1 MSSMASPCCLSSLGT
16 ANTGPM
22 PISSGSQPA
31 TASARN
37 VPSGVSP
44 RCSASFAP
52 MITQAEAPSES
63 WLALPAV
70 MKPPSRTDWSDA
82 SPSRVV
88 SGRLP
93 SSLLSVTGSKL
104 SAFVFLSTTFLID
117 GSGAISWMKR
127 PACGAAL
134 ALERIS
140 VLRLAGDA
148 VARRHDIS
156 GLDHRHPQRGFVLLE
171 PVLIDRL
178 AVRILHQADAFEPA
192 AHHHLG
198 LAQHDA
204 VRRHGDRL
212 QARTAETV
220 DGDARDRDRQ
230 AGAHRGKA
238 RDVLARG
245 ALRHG
250 AAKDHVLDLARLDAS

>member
-1 MSSMASPCCLSSLGT
+1 MNLKEPGGAHAAADAHGDDRALGLAPAPFDQNVAHHARAAHAVGVADRDGAAVDVELVLRNAEAVTSTWLANASLSSHRSMSSMASPCCLSSLGT

-37 VPSGVSP
+37 APSGVSP
-44 RCSASFAP
+44 RCSASFAS

-70 MKPPSRTDWSDA
+70 MKPPSRTGWSDE

-117 GSGAISWMKR
+117 GSGAISWVKR
-127 PACGAAL
+127 PACCAA
-134 ALERIS
+134 
-140 VLRLAGDA
+140 
-148 VARRHDIS
+148 
-156 GLDHRHPQRGFVLLE
+156 
-171 PVLIDRL
+171 
-178 AVRILHQADAFEPA
+178 
-192 AHHHLG
+192 
-198 LAQHDA
+198 A
-204 VRRHGDRL
+204 VRRWL
-212 QARTAETV
+212 SSA
-220 DGDARDRDRQ
+220 
-230 AGAHRGKA
+230 
-238 RDVLARG
+238 
-245 ALRHG
+245 
-250 AAKDHVLDLARLDAS
+250 

>member
-1 MSSMASPCCLSSLGT
+1 STLSLSCGMPRRSRQYSTWLANASLSSHRSMSSMASPCCFSSLGT

-52 MITQAEAPSES
+52 MITQAEAPSQS
-63 WLALPAV
+63 WLAL
-70 MKPPSRTDWSDA
+70 
-82 SPSRVV
+82 
-88 SGRLP
+88 
-93 SSLLSVTGSKL
+93 
-104 SAFVFLSTTFLID
+104 
-117 GSGAISWMKR
+117 
-127 PACGAAL
+127 
-134 ALERIS
+134 RIS

-178 AVRILHQADAFEPA
+178 AVRVLHQADAFIHQE
-192 AHHHLG
+192 G
-198 LAQHDA
+198 
-204 VRRHGDRL
+204 G
-212 QARTAETV
+212 
-220 DGDARDRDRQ
+220 RQ
-230 AGAHRGKA
+230 EHK
-238 RDVLARG
+238 
-245 ALRHG
+245 
-250 AAKDHVLDLARLDAS
+250 